1 MSKTNHQR
9 GNKDNTD
16 YRSEYILLEV
26 KQECP
31 DGSVVRATAVN
42 GDSVNGKHGV
52 ARGRR
57 GAKKYV
63 HSRRRRATRDWLIKF
78 DPNLGH

>member
-16 YRSEYILLEV
+16 HRSEYILLEV

-42 GDSVNGKHGV
+42 GDSVNCGERPTRCKEICAQSSPQSHQGLASK
-52 ARGRR
+52 ARL
-57 GAKKYV
+57 
-63 HSRRRRATRDWLIKF
+63 RA
-78 DPNLGH
+78 